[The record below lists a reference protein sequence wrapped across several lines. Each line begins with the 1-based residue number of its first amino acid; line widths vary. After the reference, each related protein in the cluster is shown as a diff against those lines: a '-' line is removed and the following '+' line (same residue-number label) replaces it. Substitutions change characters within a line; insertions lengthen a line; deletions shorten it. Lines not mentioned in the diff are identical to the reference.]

1 MEEAGNIGSC
11 SEGIGQVA
19 TRNRADKVSKESKD
33 LTHLTSIN
41 SHKVVHLWEIGAHS
55 FSNNFFVANCQ
66 DFSGE
71 LLFLLLTMLKTVVT
85 SAFNN
90 LQILQRHF

>member
-19 TRNRADKVSKESKD
+19 TRNRADKVSKEGKD

-66 DFSGE
+66 TSQESSFSSFS
-71 LLFLLLTMLKTVVT
+71 LCSRQL
-85 SAFNN
+85 
-90 LQILQRHF
+90 